1 MAAER
6 RACVVPKGGPSGDMG
21 GGGGSE
27 CHSGD
32 VINSTWW
39 VMARVE

>member
-21 GGGGSE
+21 GG
-27 CHSGD
+27 
-32 VINSTWW
+32 
-39 VMARVE
+39 VEVSAIQEM